1 MRATG
6 CNPYWYSPFAGGPA
20 PVSVGGVLVCI
31 PKVTIFSWIDTGSS
45 FKDPRISLRL
55 SHLRWIVWIFV
66 GGQASTLDGWEVCLY
81 TITPSLHQKQ
91 GCGYVMLSWV
101 QVNVFITL
109 TKGLGETTRTLV
121 PWRQVFRHLTRNE
134 CMGWFA
140 QTLPKGTANR

>member
-1 MRATG
+1 MSESFEMNRLDF
-6 CNPYWYSPFAGGPA
+6 CR
-20 PVSVGGVLVCI
+20 
-31 PKVTIFSWIDTGSS
+31 GSS
-45 FKDPRISLRL
+45 FY
-55 SHLRWIVWIFV
+55 V
-66 GGQASTLDGWEVCLY
+66 GWMRGVLY

-121 PWRQVFRHLTRNE
+121 PWRQGFRHLTRNE